1 MSTADLNHA
10 ANAYCLGYTK
20 LCIVDGF
27 VLRIKDQDRR
37 VYAGLHLY
45 IGIRREWQKGSKL
58 FFVERER
65 TREEAEDVITGSG
78 VFEKTVEVDVMGE
91 QERRLCLQNNWYGK
105 IIFEYVERFLPPV
118 PVHSTTLAS
127 TRPALLHGLAVT
139 GEQTAEIDNL
149 VSSRIIS

>member
-1 MSTADLNHA
+1 M
-10 ANAYCLGYTK
+10 CM
-20 LCIVDGF
+20 VDGF

-37 VYAGLHLY
+37 LYAGHHLY
-45 IGIRREWQKGSKL
+45 VGIRREWQKGSRL
-58 FFVERER
+58 FFVEKN

-78 VFEKTVEVDVMGE
+78 VFEKTIEVDAMGE

-105 IIFEYVERFLPPV
+105 IVFEYVERFLPPV
-118 PVHSTTLAS
+118 PVPSTTLAS

-139 GEQTAEIDNL
+139 GEQTAEINSL